1 MPSSGEKGDTRQ
13 PALNDLIT
21 LKEAAELSG
30 LSYSHLRRLA
40 RLGDVCAKKFGTTW
54 LTTEQAVNEY
64 LARDRR
70 PGPKNKDNPRPNSE
84 ND

>member
-1 MPSSGEKGDTRQ
+1 MPPSEAMGSVDDPSLDE
-13 PALNDLIT
+13 LIT
-21 LKEAAELSG
+21 LKEAADHSG

-40 RLGDVCAKKFGTTW
+40 RTGEIWAKKFGTTW

-70 PGPKNKDNPRPNSE
+70 PGPKPRGKSGPE
-84 ND
+84 RKND